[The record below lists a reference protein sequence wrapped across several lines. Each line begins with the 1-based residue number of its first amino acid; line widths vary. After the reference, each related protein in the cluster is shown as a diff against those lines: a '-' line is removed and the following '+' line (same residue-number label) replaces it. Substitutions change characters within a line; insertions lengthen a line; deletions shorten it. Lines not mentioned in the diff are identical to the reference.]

1 MDSNPVSIELRADKP
16 MKTKLTFILMILFVT
31 ATVYVSADEP
41 GPSPETPTVPNDGP
55 ATTDEPRGPMTAARL
70 GELVKVVDANASN
83 QGNSWQFVFQGR
95 PFVMV
100 FDEKADRMRMFTPIG
115 PETLLTPDL
124 MRRMLQANFDSAL
137 DARYAVANELIWG
150 VFIHP
155 LSPLDQDQFA
165 SAVIQILNVATSFGN
180 AFSSGLFTY
189 GGGDSVEE
197 NRKMLEELQKRINPT
212 I

>member
-1 MDSNPVSIELRADKP
+1 MV
-16 MKTKLTFILMILFVT
+16 
-31 ATVYVSADEP
+31 
-41 GPSPETPTVPNDGP
+41 
-55 ATTDEPRGPMTAARL
+55 
-70 GELVKVVDANASN
+70 
-83 QGNSWQFVFQGR
+83 
-95 PFVMV
+95 V

-115 PETLLTPDL
+115 PDTLLTPDL

-137 DARYAVANELIWG
+137 DARYAVANKLIWG

-180 AFSSGLFTY
+180 GFSSGLFSY

-197 NRKMLEELQKRINPT
+197 NRKLLEELQKRINPT

>member
-1 MDSNPVSIELRADKP
+1 
-16 MKTKLTFILMILFVT
+16 
-31 ATVYVSADEP
+31 
-41 GPSPETPTVPNDGP
+41 
-55 ATTDEPRGPMTAARL
+55 
-70 GELVKVVDANASN
+70 VKVVDANAN
-83 QGNSWQFVFQGR
+83 QQGNSWQFIFQER
-95 PFVMV
+95 PFIVV

-137 DARYAVANELIWG
+137 DARYVVGNKLIWS

-189 GGGDSVEE
+189 GGGDSAEE
-197 NRKMLEELQKRINPT
+197 NRKLIEELQKRLNPT

>member
-1 MDSNPVSIELRADKP
+1 MN
-16 MKTKLTFILMILFVT
+16 TKLIMTVAIVFV
-31 ATVYVSADEP
+31 ATVVSADDFTIP
-41 GPSPETPTVPNDGP
+41 AVPSPNLEQGEGEIDKDGSK
-55 ATTDEPRGPMTAARL
+55 MTGARL
-70 GELVKVVDANASN
+70 GELVRTLDADATHEGSV
-83 QGNSWQFVFQGR
+83 WQFTFQDR
-95 PFVMV
+95 PFMVV

-115 PETLLTPDL
+115 PEKLLNPGL

-137 DARYAVANELIWG
+137 DARYAVANKLIWG

-165 SAVIQILNVATSFGN
+165 SAVVQILNVATSFGGK
-180 AFSSGLFTY
+180 FSSGLFTY

-197 NRKMLEELQKRINPT
+197 NKKLLEELRKRMAPT

>member
-1 MDSNPVSIELRADKP
+1 MDSIPASIELRADNP
-16 MKTKLTFILMILFVT
+16 MKTKLIFILTILFIT
-31 ATVYVSADEP
+31 SAVYAAADEP
-41 GPSPETPTVPNDGP
+41 GPGSETPPVTDSGP
-55 ATTDEPRGPMTAARL
+55 ATSDEPAGPMTAARL
-70 GELVKVVDANASN
+70 GELVQAVDANANN
-83 QGNSWQFVFQGR
+83 QGNSWQFVFQKR
-95 PFVMV
+95 PFVVV
-100 FDEKADRMRMFTPIG
+100 FDEKADRMRMFTLIG
-115 PETLLTPDL
+115 PEKLLTPDL

-137 DARYAVANELIWG
+137 DARYAVGNELIWG

-165 SAVIQILNVATSFGN
+165 SAVVQILNVATSFGN